1 MFSIF
6 ELKKL
11 IYIIETALGVIAA
24 AVAVNM
30 FSNAHSSPAPAL
42 LIVPAG
48 VLFVVSIGT
57 ILFGLVTYLIRDDED
72 VWR

>member
-24 AVAVNM
+24 AVAVNL
-30 FSNAHSSPAPAL
+30 FCSAHSSPAPAL